1 MKVTYKI
8 RTGMGTLLN
17 PTFRCVEHI
26 VTEFCDNL
34 VEMGNSSL
42 LYMMRGGYV
51 HHTIDRDMIV
61 KIEK

>member
-1 MKVTYKI
+1 
-8 RTGMGTLLN
+8 MGTLLN

-42 LYMMRGGYV
+42 IYMMRGGYV